1 MNRHPVF
8 FWTPGYK
15 NRFFFL
21 GCDNYYCDQ
30 RSNDNNRD
38 SSLWTS
44 SPIKGTPVHPWRL
57 SRVPREPA
65 LALTRVGDRRALSPS
80 LPAGALNQFRMRV
93 LLLLLLLVATLTHA
107 EDGCKWSWKK
117 LGCQPKPE
125 CRMTLK
131 PGNGFGKCAKAAAK
145 TEPPP
150 AEEACDEPAAEPA
163 AAEPAEATPAEEPAA
178 AEEAAEA

>member
-1 MNRHPVF
+1 MIIITATREV
-8 FWTPGYK
+8 TTIT
-15 NRFFFL
+15 
-21 GCDNYYCDQ
+21 
-30 RSNDNNRD
+30 RD

-44 SPIKGTPVHPWRL
+44 SPITGTPVQPWRL

-65 LALTRVGDRRALSPS
+65 LALTRVVDRRALSPS

-131 PGNGFGKCAKAAAK
+131 PGKDFGKCAKAAAK

-150 AEEACDEPAAEPA
+150 AEACDEPAAEPA

>member
-1 MNRHPVF
+1 
-8 FWTPGYK
+8 
-15 NRFFFL
+15 
-21 GCDNYYCDQ
+21 
-30 RSNDNNRD
+30 
-38 SSLWTS
+38 
-44 SPIKGTPVHPWRL
+44 
-57 SRVPREPA
+57 
-65 LALTRVGDRRALSPS
+65 
-80 LPAGALNQFRMRV
+80 MRV